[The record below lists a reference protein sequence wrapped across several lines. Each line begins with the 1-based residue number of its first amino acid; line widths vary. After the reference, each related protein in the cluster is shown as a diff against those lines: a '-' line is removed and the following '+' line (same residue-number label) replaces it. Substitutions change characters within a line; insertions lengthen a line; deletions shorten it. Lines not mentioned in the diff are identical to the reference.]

1 MQTAPTVT
9 PYHGDIIDSARKLAF
24 AEHAKHMHGGLP
36 YSYHLV
42 AVAGIVSC
50 YTTDPEV
57 IAAAWLHDIVED
69 CEDIDLDV
77 VEQMTSARVRDIVD
91 RLTDPTGPRILAK
104 QVSMPRIL
112 ACKDASLVKQA
123 DRFHNHASTILDGSP
138 KYARL
143 YLNEFDSFCTGFIRS
158 GTAVPMLLDNIQSQ
172 KWYLQRIVANEPAI
186 I

>member
-1 MQTAPTVT
+1 MLNSPSVT
-9 PYHGDIIDSARKLAF
+9 PYHGDIIDSARKLAL
-24 AEHAKHMHGGLP
+24 AEHAKHMHGDLP

-50 YTTDPEV
+50 YTMDPEV

-69 CEDIDLDV
+69 CPDIDLDV

-91 RLTDPTGPRILAK
+91 RLTDPPGPRVLAK
-104 QVSMPRIL
+104 QKSMPRIL

-123 DRFHNHASTILDGSP
+123 DRFHNHASTIMESSE
-138 KYARL
+138 KYART
-143 YLNEFDSFCTGFIRS
+143 YLNEFDDFCTGFIRAQ
-158 GTAVPMLLDNIQSQ
+158 TATPMLFDLIQSQ
-172 KWYLQRIVANEPAI
+172 KWYLQRIVAREPAI